1 MASVSCSYFCWIVF
15 GFWMSNE
22 RSILPLEDN
31 QADNRIL
38 SLRYIVRLHKL
49 GEDERIGAASPRLAR
64 VHARADLPI
73 AIPLILFQLLSKLS
87 YCPLHSFL
95 TYYLHLHCMSSD
107 ELQEQQSYDSH
118 PFLHTRASFTAGRHD
133 RATGCCVLSKRMPE
147 MFGVVPGGQISL
159 RGSALSPTLPS
170 A

>member
-1 MASVSCSYFCWIVF
+1 MLGSYFCWIVF
-15 GFWMSNE
+15 GLWVSNK
-22 RSILPLEDN
+22 RSVLPLEDN

-38 SLRYIVRLHKL
+38 SLRYVIRLHEL

-87 YCPLHSFL
+87 HYRLHSFL
-95 TYYLHLHCMSSD
+95 AYYLHLHCMSSD
-107 ELQEQQSYDSH
+107 ELQEQQSYNSQ
-118 PFLHTRASFTAGRHD
+118 PFLHARTSFTTGRPNRAS
-133 RATGCCVLSKRMPE
+133 GCCVLSKRMPE